1 MQNISSIEIR
11 FQFYGQTPLAGFR
24 REMPKP
30 SFAIFTDLKRKAR
43 QRIYQLSGFTSPS
56 IEQC

>member
-30 SFAIFTDLKRKAR
+30 SFAIFTDLERKTR
-43 QRIYQLSGFTSPS
+43 QRIYELSVFTNASNK
-56 IEQC
+56 QC